1 MFPFFTEWPT
11 PGKKSVTREAMMGVD
26 PVEAELDERG
36 DDGAAEATYMEVE
49 PAAEVQFV
57 DTIEA
62 SPGWNQK
69 RVDLA
74 NYMWE
79 NQ

>member
-1 MFPFFTEWPT
+1 
-11 PGKKSVTREAMMGVD
+11 MGVD
-26 PVEAELDERG
+26 PVEAELDER
-36 DDGAAEATYMEVE
+36 DDDCATEATCTEVE
-49 PAAEVQFV
+49 PPAEVQFV

-74 NYMWE
+74 NYIWE